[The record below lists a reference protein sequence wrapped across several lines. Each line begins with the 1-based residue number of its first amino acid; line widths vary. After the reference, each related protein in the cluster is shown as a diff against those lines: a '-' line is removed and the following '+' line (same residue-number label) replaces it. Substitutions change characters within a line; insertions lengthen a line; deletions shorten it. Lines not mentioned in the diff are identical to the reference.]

1 MSGQR
6 KTSRRRLSRRKDDL
20 ALAFAPSACLIGRD
34 ADATCKL
41 LRSLARSGTAR
52 ARSRCRFGMQ
62 MFVEE
67 LFHRFVEIEF
77 VFFVMKTVAFVLL
90 DHVFHIDASLLQSI
104 YDLI

>member
-1 MSGQR
+1 MSDQR
-6 KTSRRRLSRRKDDL
+6 KTSRRRSSRHKNDL
-20 ALAFAPSACLIGRD
+20 ALAFASSTRLIGRD

-90 DHVFHIDASLLQSI
+90 DHVFHIYAAFL
-104 YDLI
+104 